1 MSSNTLTADEL
12 QERTK
17 KIAEPTFNLM
27 KKLIHHEL
35 KIINEKHK
43 TLTMNSLLN
52 LIMVSLSSVD
62 ANILVMFR
70 DLIKKSGAKDFE
82 FEKILEIY
90 FESIRHFLTQEGLM
104 NLKEKIN

>member
-1 MSSNTLTADEL
+1 MSSNILTTDEL

-17 KIAEPTFNLM
+17 KIGEPTFNLM

-35 KIINEKHK
+35 NIINEKHK

-52 LIMVSLSSVD
+52 LIVGSLASVN
-62 ANILVMFR
+62 ANIFVMLR
-70 DLIKKSGAKDFE
+70 DIIKKSGLKDFE
-82 FEKILEIY
+82 FEKILEIF
-90 FESIRHFLTQEGLM
+90 FESMRHSLTQEGLI